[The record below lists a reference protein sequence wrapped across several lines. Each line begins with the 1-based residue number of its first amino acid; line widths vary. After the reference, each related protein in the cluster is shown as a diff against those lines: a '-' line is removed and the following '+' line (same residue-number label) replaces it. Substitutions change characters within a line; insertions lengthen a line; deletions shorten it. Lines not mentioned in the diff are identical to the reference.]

1 MVGDYCFQSLKSSM
15 KMDNSQEDHQV
26 KKLSEG
32 ETTLGKPVCDDES
45 ITGKEKDV
53 WKRKKIQ
60 AIQLFKNLKSD
71 DYFSWQQSLRI
82 KEVC

>member
-1 MVGDYCFQSLKSSM
+1 
-15 KMDNSQEDHQV
+15 MDNSQEDHQV

-32 ETTLGKPVCDDES
+32 ETTLEQPVCDDEC
-45 ITGKEKDV
+45 IMGKEKDV
-53 WKRKKIQ
+53 WKREKIE

-82 KEVC
+82 KEIC